1 MKYLGLIA
9 FILFSANS
17 IAWDGYD
24 ANTGNSV
31 EIGSGNLV
39 RSGET
44 IEIYD
49 YEDGQYKDVDVE
61 SITSYGSSV
70 EVEVYDHDSG
80 EYRTLEMDQD

>member
-1 MKYLGLIA
+1 MKYLGLVALI
-9 FILFSANS
+9 FISANS

-24 ANTGNSV
+24 SDTGSSV

-80 EYRTLEMDQD
+80 EYRTLEMDRN